1 MARQVNQPGA
11 LNVVVLEDV
20 HWADEA
26 SIDLLRYLGRRLRG
40 AAVLLVVTYRDD
52 ELSATDPLR
61 RALGQLATQRTTR
74 RINLAPLSIDAVRV
88 LAAGSG
94 LEPGELYRLTSGNPF
109 FVTEVIQ
116 AGIDEVPRSARDAV
130 LARVARLSDPARE
143 ALELAALMGTRTE
156 LRVLT
161 SANASTPAIFD
172 ELLASGLL
180 VDDGAW
186 LRFRH
191 EIARLAV
198 EGAVPA
204 HRRVGMHARVSRKW
218 TGKMLTVHKADRRSA
233 VRMVL
238 EAAGV
243 DPGEAD
249 RYSAT
254 QTCDDGT
261 PRYAWLPVDYDDFPT
276 YIAVIAA
283 SVAQRQRWRTQ
294 YEKAKQRAGPQFG
307 NSATN
312 PAA

>member
-1 MARQVNQPGA
+1 M
-11 LNVVVLEDV
+11 
-20 HWADEA
+20 
-26 SIDLLRYLGRRLRG
+26 
-40 AAVLLVVTYRDD
+40 
-52 ELSATDPLR
+52 
-61 RALGQLATQRTTR
+61 
-74 RINLAPLSIDAVRV
+74 
-88 LAAGSG
+88 
-94 LEPGELYRLTSGNPF
+94 
-109 FVTEVIQ
+109 
-116 AGIDEVPRSARDAV
+116 
-130 LARVARLSDPARE
+130 
-143 ALELAALMGTRTE
+143 
-156 LRVLT
+156 
-161 SANASTPAIFD
+161 
-172 ELLASGLL
+172 
-180 VDDGAW
+180 
-186 LRFRH
+186 
-191 EIARLAV
+191 
-198 EGAVPA
+198 
-204 HRRVGMHARVSRKW
+204 SRKW
-218 TGKMLTVHKADRRSA
+218 TGKTLTVHKADRRSA